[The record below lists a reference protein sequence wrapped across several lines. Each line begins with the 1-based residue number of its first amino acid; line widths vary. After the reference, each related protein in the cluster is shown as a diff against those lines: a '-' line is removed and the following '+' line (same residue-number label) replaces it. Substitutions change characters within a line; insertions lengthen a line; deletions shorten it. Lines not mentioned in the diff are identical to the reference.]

1 MYTHSSFLNAR
12 KQKYNQ
18 RERQTERQR
27 GWGGGEREREI
38 TERCNLKK
46 QIKIGKFKVKL

>member
-1 MYTHSSFLNAR
+1 MQENR
-12 KQKYNQ
+12 NII
-18 RERQTERQR
+18 REKDRQR
-27 GWGGGEREREI
+27 DRGDEGGGEREREI